1 MLNYC
6 RFILG
11 VFIDYYYEEL
21 QEEQYEPLDDE
32 NIKTLFAEYKRTG
45 DINIR
50 NILITH
56 NLRLVCNVVK
66 KYKASYKSDSD
77 FIKDIFQAGNVGLMR
92 AVDYFDVE
100 KGYKFSTYACHCIE
114 TEIIR
119 LIDNSDIIRITPY
132 KKRKIYSFNKAIE
145 KLCQTL
151 DRNPT
156 LEELS
161 NFLDLSIEE
170 LENLYKLM
178 ILNGISF
185 DEELGN
191 SDTDIKFELKDVIP
205 DDSPDMVD
213 VVMKKEIA
221 HIVEELID
229 NSDLTE
235 TERKIVEMYYG
246 LNGNGRH
253 TLEEISVIIKDKHKL
268 TRERIRKIRDKAL
281 EKMKCCPNSDI
292 LLSAKTCIGD
302 EPMFYPV
309 YRRIRK

>member
-1 MLNYC
+1 
-6 RFILG
+6 
-11 VFIDYYYEEL
+11 
-21 QEEQYEPLDDE
+21 
-32 NIKTLFAEYKRTG
+32 
-45 DINIR
+45 
-50 NILITH
+50 
-56 NLRLVCNVVK
+56 
-66 KYKASYKSDSD
+66 
-77 FIKDIFQAGNVGLMR
+77 MR

-114 TEIIR
+114 TEIIK

-132 KKRKIYSFNKAIE
+132 KKRKIYWFNKAIE

-151 DRNPT
+151 DRDPT
-156 LEELS
+156 LDELS
-161 NFLDLSIEE
+161 KFLDLSIEE
-170 LENLYKLM
+170 LESLYKLM

-213 VVMKKEIA
+213 VVIKKEIP
-221 HIVEELID
+221 HIVEELIN

-235 TERKIVEMYYG
+235 KERKIVEMYYG
-246 LNGNGRH
+246 LNGNDSH
-253 TLEEISVIIKDKHKL
+253 TLEEISVIIKDKQKL